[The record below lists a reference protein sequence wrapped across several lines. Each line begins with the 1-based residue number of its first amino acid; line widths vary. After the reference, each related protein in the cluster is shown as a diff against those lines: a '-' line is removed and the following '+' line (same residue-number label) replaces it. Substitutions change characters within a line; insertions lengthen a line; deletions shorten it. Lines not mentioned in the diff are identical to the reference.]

1 MDQVKAMRVFTRVI
15 DEGSLAGAAR
25 AMDLAPAVVT
35 RLVADLEEHLG
46 ARLLNRTTRRLS
58 LTDVGEG
65 YLERCRRILSDIEE
79 AEALAS
85 AATNE
90 PRGSLRVLM
99 PPAIAIHQLAR
110 HMARFHAMYPLVSVE
125 LVAPGPVDTL
135 DESFDITVISTR
147 SPLQGDFIARKLAR
161 TEVIMCAS
169 PEYLARRGRPQH
181 PSELKQH
188 DIMLPPIHELSRG
201 VTFERC
207 GADGLTAE
215 SFFAIPSRPVMTTS
229 SVDTKYACALHGL
242 GIAGL
247 PSFVVGDALMEG
259 ALERVLSQ
267 WRIYSYQL
275 WAAMPT
281 RKFVPARTRAFMDFL
296 VEIFGGRDEDP
307 WLAAAGCPSYLATQE
322 LLALQAAREARAA
335 KASAASA
342 PADGD

>member
-46 ARLLNRTTRRLS
+46 ARLINRTTRRLS

-90 PRGSLRVLM
+90 PRGTLRVLI

-110 HMARFHAMYPLVSVE
+110 HMARFHALYPLVSVE

-147 SPLQGDFIARKLAR
+147 ISLQGDFIARKLAR
-161 TEVIMCAS
+161 TEVILCAS
-169 PEYLARRGRPQH
+169 PEYLGRRGKPQH
-181 PSELKQH
+181 PSDLKQH
-188 DIMLPPIHELSRG
+188 DLMLPPIHELSRG

-207 GADGLTAE
+207 GVDGLTTE
-215 SFFAIPSRPVMTTS
+215 SFFAIPNRPVMTTS

-242 GIAGL
+242 GVAGL

-296 VEIFGGRDEDP
+296 VEIFGGKDEDP
-307 WLAAAGCPSYLATQE
+307 WLAAAGCPSYRAAQE
-322 LLALQAAREARAA
+322 LLAAQAA
-335 KASAASA
+335 KAAAA
-342 PADGD
+342 AAAAANGD

>member
-25 AMDLAPAVVT
+25 ALDLAPAVVT
-35 RLVADLEEHLG
+35 RLVAELEEHLG

-85 AATNE
+85 AATTE
-90 PRGSLRVLM
+90 PRGNLRVLM

-110 HMARFHAMYPLVSVE
+110 HMARFHALYPQVSVE
-125 LVAPGPVDTL
+125 LVAAGPVHAL
-135 DESFDITVISTR
+135 DESYDITVISTR
-147 SPLQGDFIARKLAR
+147 APLEGDFIARRLAR
-161 TEVIMCAS
+161 TEVILCAS
-169 PEYLARRGRPQH
+169 PEYLGRRGRPQH

-188 DIMLPPIHELSRG
+188 DVMMPPIHELARG

-207 GADGLTAE
+207 GGSGLTEE
-215 SFFAIPSRPVMTTS
+215 SYFAVPSKPVMTTS
-229 SVDTKYACALHGL
+229 SIDTKYACALHGL
-242 GIAGL
+242 GVAGL

-259 ALERVLSQ
+259 ALERVLPQ
-267 WRIYSYQL
+267 WRLYTYTL

-296 VEIFGGRDEDP
+296 IEIFGGVDDDP
-307 WLAAAGCPSYLATQE
+307 WLSAAGCPSYLASRQ
-322 LLALQAAREARAA
+322 ALEAVQHAR
-335 KASAASA
+335 
-342 PADGD
+342 

>member
-1 MDQVKAMRVFTRVI
+1 MDRLHSMRVFARVI
-15 DEGSLAGAAR
+15 EQGSFAGAAR
-25 AMDLAPAVVT
+25 ELNLSPAVVT

-46 ARLLNRTTRRLS
+46 ARLLNRMTRCLS

-85 AATNE
+85 AAVNE
-90 PRGSLRVLM
+90 PRGNLRVLM

-110 HMARFHAMYPLVSVE
+110 HMARFHALYPLVSVE
-125 LVAPGPVDTL
+125 LVAPGPVDTI
-135 DESFDITVISTR
+135 DESFDVTIISTR
-147 SPLQGDFIARKLAR
+147 SPLQGDFIARKLAN

-169 PEYLARRGRPQH
+169 PEYLGRRGRPQH

-188 DIMLPPIHELSRG
+188 DVLLPPIHELARG

-215 SFFAIPSRPVMTTS
+215 SYFAIPSRPVMTTS

-242 GIAGL
+242 GVAGL

-267 WRIYSYQL
+267 WRIYNYQL

-296 VEIFGGRDEDP
+296 IEIFGGRDEDP
-307 WLAAAGCPSYLATQE
+307 WLAAAGCPTYLAAQE
-322 LLALQAAREARAA
+322 LLAARAA
-335 KASAASA
+335 KEARTAA
-342 PADGD
+342 PAAGD

>member
-25 AMDLAPAVVT
+25 ALDLAPAVVT

-85 AATNE
+85 AAVNE
-90 PRGSLRVLM
+90 PRGNLRVLM

-110 HMARFHAMYPLVSVE
+110 HMARFHALYPLVSVE
-125 LVAPGPVDTL
+125 LVAPGPVDTI
-135 DESFDITVISTR
+135 DESFDVTIISTR
-147 SPLQGDFIARKLAR
+147 SPLQGDFIARKLAN

-169 PEYLARRGRPQH
+169 PEYLGRRGRPQH

-188 DIMLPPIHELSRG
+188 DVLLPPIHELARG

-215 SFFAIPSRPVMTTS
+215 SYFAIPSRPVMTTS

-242 GIAGL
+242 GVAGL

-267 WRIYSYQL
+267 WRIYNYQL

-296 VEIFGGRDEDP
+296 IEIFGGRDEDP
-307 WLAAAGCPSYLATQE
+307 WLAAAGCPTYLAAQE
-322 LLALQAAREARAA
+322 LLSARAA
-335 KASAASA
+335 KEARTAA
-342 PADGD
+342 PAAGD

>member
-15 DEGSLAGAAR
+15 DEGSLAAAAR

-90 PRGSLRVLM
+90 PRGTLRVLI

-161 TEVIMCAS
+161 TEVILCAS
-169 PEYLARRGRPQH
+169 PEYLGRRGKPQH
-181 PSELKQH
+181 PSDLKQH
-188 DIMLPPIHELSRG
+188 DVMLPPIHELTRG

-207 GADGLTAE
+207 GADGLTTE

-242 GIAGL
+242 GVAGL

-259 ALERVLSQ
+259 ALERVLPQ
-267 WRIYSYQL
+267 WRIYSYAL

-296 VEIFGGRDEDP
+296 VEIFGGKDEDP
-307 WLAAAGCPSYLATQE
+307 WLTAAGCPSYRAAQEFLA
-322 LLALQAAREARAA
+322 AQAAQAA
-335 KASAASA
+335 KAAAT
-342 PADGD
+342 PAEGD

>member
-188 DIMLPPIHELSRG
+188 EIMLLELRRMQS
-201 VTFERC
+201 
-207 GADGLTAE
+207 
-215 SFFAIPSRPVMTTS
+215 STTS
-229 SVDTKYACALHGL
+229 CCR
-242 GIAGL
+242 
-247 PSFVVGDALMEG
+247 PSM
-259 ALERVLSQ
+259 S
-267 WRIYSYQL
+267 
-275 WAAMPT
+275 
-281 RKFVPARTRAFMDFL
+281 
-296 VEIFGGRDEDP
+296 
-307 WLAAAGCPSYLATQE
+307 C
-322 LLALQAAREARAA
+322 RAA
-335 KASAASA
+335 
-342 PADGD
+342 

>member
-90 PRGSLRVLM
+90 PRGTLRVLI

-110 HMARFHAMYPLVSVE
+110 HMARFHALYPLVSVE

-161 TEVIMCAS
+161 TEVILCAS
-169 PEYLARRGRPQH
+169 PEYLGRRGKPLH
-181 PSELKQH
+181 PSDLKQH
-188 DIMLPPIHELSRG
+188 DVMLPPIHELMRG

-207 GADGLTAE
+207 GADGLTTE

-242 GIAGL
+242 GVAGL

-259 ALERVLSQ
+259 ALERVLPQ

-296 VEIFGGRDEDP
+296 VEIFGGKDEDP
-307 WLAAAGCPSYLATQE
+307 WLTAAGCPSYRAAQEFLAAQ
-322 LLALQAAREARAA
+322 AA
-335 KASAASA
+335 KAAAT
-342 PADGD
+342 PAEGD

>member
-90 PRGSLRVLM
+90 PRGTLRVLI

-110 HMARFHAMYPLVSVE
+110 HMARFHALYPLVSVE

-161 TEVIMCAS
+161 TEVILCAS
-169 PEYLARRGRPQH
+169 PEYLGRRGKPQH
-181 PSELKQH
+181 PSDLKQH
-188 DIMLPPIHELSRG
+188 DVMLPPIHELTRG

-207 GADGLTAE
+207 GADGLTTE

-242 GIAGL
+242 GVAGL
-247 PSFVVGDALMEG
+247 PSFVVGDALG
-259 ALERVLSQ
+259 AGRFNRLTCF
-267 WRIYSYQL
+267 
-275 WAAMPT
+275 T
-281 RKFVPARTRAFMDFL
+281 RMNT
-296 VEIFGGRDEDP
+296 
-307 WLAAAGCPSYLATQE
+307 
-322 LLALQAAREARAA
+322 ARATIRNPTI
-335 KASAASA
+335 SLMN
-342 PADGD
+342 